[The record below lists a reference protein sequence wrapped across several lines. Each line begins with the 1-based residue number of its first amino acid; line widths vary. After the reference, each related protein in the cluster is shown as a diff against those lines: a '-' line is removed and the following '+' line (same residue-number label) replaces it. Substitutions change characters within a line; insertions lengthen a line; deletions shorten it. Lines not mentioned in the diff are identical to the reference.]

1 MPKASVD
8 ITTASREEIAGLLA
22 EWGLALAEGDAFTKC
37 YGGFSGSNYACTLA
51 DGRRVLLKCT
61 NDQPSADVE
70 AQVAAL
76 LFLKQAASAPPT
88 CYPWALAAAGAGHV
102 SMSTGSPSIVLDFL
116 EGAPADKVLQAG
128 GAAITELLFGGAGSA
143 LAKLHSVPLPSA
155 EALASTGIRDAG
167 GPGRYP
173 GADPAAACF
182 VGMQEQLVEE
192 FAASE
197 TLAGHPFLPLHAA
210 QVPALAKTMAAD
222 VPRGLLH
229 GDPFLDNLL
238 AKESGEVVGWVDWE
252 DVAIGPL
259 MFDVCVSQ
267 PAGLTCTHAA
277 CTTRLAQEVLHNK
290 SSGGAL
296 LAGAAASSA
305 AATGAWR
312 GRTTRSTSPGS
323 ARCSAPTARGSAPS
337 QLRRG
342 SSSSRS
348 CG

>member
-8 ITTASREEIAGLLA
+8 ITTASREEVAGLLA

-51 DGRRVLLKCT
+51 DRRRVLLKCT
-61 NDQPSADVE
+61 NQQPRADVE

-173 GADPAAACF
+173 GADPTAACF

-197 TLAGHPFLPLHAA
+197 TLADHPFLPLHAA

-267 PAGLTCTHAA
+267 P
-277 CTTRLAQEVLHNK
+277 
-290 SSGGAL
+290 GASESL
-296 LAGAAASSA
+296 
-305 AATGAWR
+305 
-312 GRTTRSTSPGS
+312 RT
-323 ARCSAPTARGSAPS
+323 
-337 QLRRG
+337 
-342 SSSSRS
+342 
-348 CG
+348 